1 MNFTNFVDRVQ
12 TEIEKKIGT
21 DYYVDILEFQENNGI
36 ASAGL
41 YVGKG
46 LNGIAPVI
54 RMDSYFVQC
63 QNGMAMDDIVSD
75 IINTVQDDT
84 MGQSLSM
91 EDILN
96 FSQMKERII
105 LRLINTEANRQM
117 LDNVPHRGWMDIS
130 VVYYLLLGRDTS
142 GQMTTLISNELIHEW
157 GVKAEDLYD
166 VAHEN
171 MKRLF
176 PVEIRSMSE
185 VMAEIL
191 EETLGEDS
199 DREWIEPLVG
209 SDVTPTYVLGN
220 GTGLYGAGGILP
232 GLGIED
238 FANKLGTDL
247 IVLPS
252 SVHEVILVPA
262 KEGMDLDG
270 MAMIVKNINQTQ
282 VPMNDRL
289 SDSIYYFRRGSGMK
303 QVRLSDSLSGM
314 EETKDV

>member
-12 TEIEKKIGT
+12 AEVEKKIGT
-21 DYYVDILEFQENNGI
+21 DYHVDILEFQENNGI
-36 ASAGL
+36 ASTGL
-41 YVGKG
+41 YVRKG

-54 RMDSYFVQC
+54 HMDSYFVQS
-63 QNGMAMDDIVSD
+63 QNGMAMDNIVSD
-75 IINTVQDDT
+75 IINTVQGDT

-117 LDNVPHRGWMDIS
+117 LDNVPHRVWMDIS
-130 VVYYLLLGRDTS
+130 VVYYLLLGRDTG
-142 GQMTTLISNELIHEW
+142 GQMTTLISNEIIHEW

-171 MKRLF
+171 MKQLF
-176 PVEIRSMSE
+176 PVEIKPMSE

-191 EETLGEDS
+191 EETFGEDS

-209 SDVTPTYVLGN
+209 SDVIPMYVLGN

-232 GLGIED
+232 GLGMED
-238 FANKLGTDL
+238 FANELETDL

-270 MAMIVKNINQTQ
+270 MAMVVKSINQTQ
-282 VPMNDRL
+282 VLIHDRL
-289 SDSIYYFRRGSGMK
+289 SDSLYYFKRGSGMK
-303 QVRLSDSLSGM
+303 QVRLSGSLSVM
-314 EETKDV
+314 EGTEEE